1 MERRLSVAINLLSLV
16 ILVWIG
22 WQIHGYP
29 SVDRVTVRASKAA
42 IPSEPIALANGGVAV
57 GSDDAPVVMVEY
69 LDFVCPFCRR
79 FAAEVQLV
87 LQREYIDNGVV
98 QLVIRQF
105 PLDIHATARG
115 AAEAVLCAQR
125 QGAFLPFHDRLFQD
139 EAGFDAVGLQ
149 TIAADL
155 GLDGP
160 GFERCLTDRHVAA
173 DVERDLTSARDLGVS
188 GTPTFFIGIRQA
200 GGMLKVLE
208 RIGGARP
215 LQDFRIAIER
225 IRESLT
231 E

>member
-1 MERRLSVAINLLSLV
+1 MERRLSVTINLLSLAL
-16 ILVWIG
+16 LVWVG
-22 WQIHGYP
+22 WELHSGRR
-29 SVDRVTVRASKAA
+29 VERVTVRASEAA
-42 IPSEPIALANGGVAV
+42 LPSEPIALANGGVAI

-79 FAAEVQLV
+79 FAAEVQPV

-115 AAEAVLCAQR
+115 AAAAVLCAQR
-125 QGAFLPFHDRLFQD
+125 QASFLPFHDRLFRD
-139 EAGFDAVGLQ
+139 DAGFDATGLQ
-149 TIAADL
+149 AIAVDL

-160 GFERCLTDRHVAA
+160 RFETCLADRHVAA
-173 DVERDLTSARDLGVS
+173 DVERDLATAKDLGVS
-188 GTPTFFIGIRQA
+188 GTPTFFLGIRQS
-200 GGMLKVLE
+200 GRMLKVLE

-215 LQDFRIAIER
+215 LQDFRAAIER